1 MTLATLKEKI
11 ETAIPFTLHVADGRS
26 YEVPHRDFIWLPP
39 RTAAV
44 MVAHPASD
52 GTDEMV
58 GTTIPLLMIT
68 GVTEQMPD
76 NSKNN

>member
-1 MTLATLKEKI
+1 MTLATLKEKV

-26 YEVPHRDFIWLPP
+26 YEVPHRDFIWMPP
-39 RTAAV
+39 RTLAV

-68 GVTEQMPD
+68 GITQKLPD
-76 NSKNN
+76 GAEKN

>member
-1 MTLATLKEKI
+1 MTLATLKEKV

-39 RTAAV
+39 RTLAV
-44 MVAHPASD
+44 MVAHPASS
-52 GTDEMV
+52 GSGEIV

-68 GVTEQMPD
+68 GITEKMPD
-76 NSKNN
+76 GSTKS